1 LTIVPRA
8 LQKRGRLVTGPTVE
22 LNLHAALVELARACR
37 ILEMEGHG
45 DMTLGHLSLRDSA
58 GRGFWLKRNG
68 IGLGEVLGPEDFVL
82 VDWDGRQ
89 IAGNGGRHSEW
100 PIHSEVLRLRPD
112 VQVVAHT
119 HPFHA
124 CVFSASLDPLQPF
137 TVDADYF
144 IDVPRHEDDV
154 ALITTK
160 DEGVA
165 LANALGRGF
174 AVLMGNHGVTFCG
187 TSVVH
192 AACVGIFLEKACKA
206 QLAGL
211 SAGFRVAMPSPA
223 TRLKRHGQI
232 MTPVHWE
239 HSWNYFCRKL
249 KARGESA
256 GGLPMPLFC

>member
-1 LTIVPRA
+1 MTDVAPGTDLRKS
-8 LQKRGRLVTGPTVE
+8 LD
-22 LNLHAALVELARACR
+22 ELARACR

-45 DMTLGHLSLRDSA
+45 DMTLGHLSLRDPA
-58 GRGFWLKRNG
+58 QRGFWLKRNR
-68 IGLGEVLGPEDFVL
+68 IGLGEVLGADDFVL

-89 IAGNGGRHSEW
+89 IAGSGGRHSEW
-100 PIHSEVLRLRPD
+100 PIHSEIFRLRPD

-137 TVDADYF
+137 TLDADYF
-144 IDVPRHEDDV
+144 IDVPRHEADV

-160 DEGVA
+160 EEGVA
-165 LANALGRGF
+165 LAQSLGDGF

-187 TSVVH
+187 TSAAH
-192 AACVGIFLEKACKA
+192 AGCVGIFLEKACKA
-206 QLAGL
+206 QLAGQ
-211 SAGFRVAMPSPA
+211 SAGFRASLPGRA
-223 TRLKRHGQI
+223 TREKRNSQM

-256 GGLPMPLFC
+256 GGEPLAIFG